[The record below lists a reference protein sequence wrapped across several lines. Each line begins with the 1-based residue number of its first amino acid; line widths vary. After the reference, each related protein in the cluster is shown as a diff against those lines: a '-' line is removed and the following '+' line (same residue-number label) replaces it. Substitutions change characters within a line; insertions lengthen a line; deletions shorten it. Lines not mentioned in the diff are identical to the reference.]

1 VQAILSELVT
11 LLVRLK
17 EKEETGLIDL
27 LSLPM
32 SPLDRKELK
41 RVLGDGEVHAML
53 DAEGPSQFQE
63 TSVPGIWWIEHRD
76 RQGKLIAELIEV
88 ALIPEILKCDRAE
101 IAGAATLLNQRVQG
115 MRAPAKESE
124 HVER

>member
-1 VQAILSELVT
+1 MQAILSELVT

-17 EKEETGLIDL
+17 EREETGLIDL

-32 SPLDRKELK
+32 SALDREELK
-41 RVLGDGEVHAML
+41 GLLGDGEVHATL
-53 DAEGPSQFQE
+53 DAEGPSRVQE

-88 ALIPEILKCDRAE
+88 ALIPAILKCDRAE
-101 IAGAATLLNQRVQG
+101 IAGAALLLNQRVKSLL
-115 MRAPAKESE
+115 APAKERE